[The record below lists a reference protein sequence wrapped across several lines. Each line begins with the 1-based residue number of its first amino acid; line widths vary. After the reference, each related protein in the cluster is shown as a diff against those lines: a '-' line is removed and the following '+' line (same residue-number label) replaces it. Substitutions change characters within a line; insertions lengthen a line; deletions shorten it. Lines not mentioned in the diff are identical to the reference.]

1 VYLYQLRVT
10 DNSGDTATAAVQITV
25 FSANIPPTADAGAD
39 QDITLPTNNTG
50 LNGSGS
56 DVDGTIDAYL
66 WTKISGP
73 TDGDIVGAE
82 SANPQVE
89 NLVEG
94 TYIFQLR
101 VTDNVGDT
109 ATDAVQINVLQ
120 AVNVAPVA
128 DAGADQAISL
138 PTSTTTLDGDGS
150 TDSDGSIAEYLWTK
164 LAGPAGGDI
173 TTSTEATTGIT
184 GLEAGTYQYQLMVID
199 NVGDTGVD
207 VMQVVVTPQLA
218 DPVANVGVNRVITL
232 PVNSVTLT
240 GSGTP
245 FGSATIVSYAWTDV
259 GTNPTENTIQ
269 SPSSATTIVEPLVEG
284 IYRYRLTVT
293 DSNGL
298 TGTNVLSVT
307 VNAKLPPNVPVLLRW
322 IPVN

>member
-1 VYLYQLRVT
+1 
-10 DNSGDTATAAVQITV
+10 
-25 FSANIPPTADAGAD
+25 
-39 QDITLPTNNTG
+39 
-50 LNGSGS
+50 
-56 DVDGTIDAYL
+56 
-66 WTKISGP
+66 
-73 TDGDIVGAE
+73 
-82 SANPQVE
+82 
-89 NLVEG
+89 
-94 TYIFQLR
+94 
-101 VTDNVGDT
+101 
-109 ATDAVQINVLQ
+109 
-120 AVNVAPVA
+120 
-128 DAGADQAISL
+128 
-138 PTSTTTLDGDGS
+138 
-150 TDSDGSIAEYLWTK
+150 
-164 LAGPAGGDI
+164 
-173 TTSTEATTGIT
+173 
-184 GLEAGTYQYQLMVID
+184 
-199 NVGDTGVD
+199 
-207 VMQVVVTPQLA
+207 VVTPQLA